1 MSRRVLFLDIDGV
14 LNSRR
19 THHALGQYPMDLTE
33 LAHLAD
39 PIAVRMLQ
47 RLCDSAGVSV
57 VLSSAW
63 RKSFPFKAIGEV
75 LGLPII
81 DATCEGWT
89 RGLTQRGEEIQEWL
103 DRHLDVECWAIVDDD
118 ADMLPSQQSRFV
130 RTNEREGL
138 TFDAFSRICN
148 LLQASPGEGE
158 PRVRNWMEAGA
169 A

>member
-1 MSRRVLFLDIDGV
+1 MKRVLFLDIDGV

-19 THHALGQYPMDLTE
+19 THHALGQYPME
-33 LAHLAD
+33 LEHLAGMSD
-39 PIAVRMLQ
+39 PVALRMLQ

-63 RKSFPFKAIGEV
+63 RKIYAFEDVGKA

-81 DATCEGWT
+81 DATCDWC
-89 RGLTQRGEEIQEWL
+89 RKGLTQRGEEIQEWL
-103 DRHLDVECWAIVDDD
+103 DRHPDVEHWAIVDDGN
-118 ADMLPSQQSRFV
+118 DMLPSQQSRFV
-130 RTNEREGL
+130 RTSEREGL
-138 TFDAFSRICN
+138 TFGAFLRICS

-169 A
+169 T